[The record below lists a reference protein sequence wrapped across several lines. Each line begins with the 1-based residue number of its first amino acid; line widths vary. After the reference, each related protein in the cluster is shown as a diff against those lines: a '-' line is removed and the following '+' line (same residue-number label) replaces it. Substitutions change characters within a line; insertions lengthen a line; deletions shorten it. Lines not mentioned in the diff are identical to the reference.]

1 MPILFIVSLNKKTL
15 MNLELF
21 LDSLKK
27 HIEIFRNYIKSQRE
41 FIKEEEKRFNQL
53 ARKSVAKEI
62 VHAKKEAEG
71 YQPNS
76 EQQKEIEEKKKLLD
90 QYFKENDLIN
100 NFDFE
105 INFQIDCL
113 TCELEHLE
121 NGYSETEITTHIY
134 NNYYEFSESNFTAMF
149 EQYSSKATLIL
160 VYSIFEFYLK
170 TLCINLGAKVEE
182 LKNIDNMKDYLKEE
196 KLTFNTPYWC
206 FLNIVKDLR
215 NCIVHHNSIANN
227 MNNYKNIRRIA
238 STSKITLHKDK
249 KGNTH
254 IVRLSEDFFT
264 MTFEN
269 ILKFFEDLVKS
280 KQNKANKLV
289 PVS

>member
-1 MPILFIVSLNKKTL
+1 
-15 MNLELF
+15 
-21 LDSLKK
+21 
-27 HIEIFRNYIKSQRE
+27 
-41 FIKEEEKRFNQL
+41 
-53 ARKSVAKEI
+53 
-62 VHAKKEAEG
+62 
-71 YQPNS
+71 
-76 EQQKEIEEKKKLLD
+76 
-90 QYFKENDLIN
+90 
-100 NFDFE
+100 
-105 INFQIDCL
+105 
-113 TCELEHLE
+113 
-121 NGYSETEITTHIY
+121 
-134 NNYYEFSESNFTAMF
+134 MF

>member
-53 ARKSVAKEI
+53 ARESVAKEI
-62 VHAKKEAEG
+62 VRAKKEAEG

-134 NNYYEFSESNFTAMF
+134 NIQN
-149 EQYSSKATLIL
+149 QVISS
-160 VYSIFEFYLK
+160 F
-170 TLCINLGAKVEE
+170 
-182 LKNIDNMKDYLKEE
+182 
-196 KLTFNTPYWC
+196 
-206 FLNIVKDLR
+206 
-215 NCIVHHNSIANN
+215 
-227 MNNYKNIRRIA
+227 
-238 STSKITLHKDK
+238 
-249 KGNTH
+249 
-254 IVRLSEDFFT
+254 
-264 MTFEN
+264 
-269 ILKFFEDLVKS
+269 
-280 KQNKANKLV
+280 KQLF
-289 PVS
+289 